1 MKTASKVMYTLG
13 TIFNIIGIFLWAIF
27 IVLGI
32 LTRTFSKDIFERRT
46 AGATYTEA
54 DVKIVG
60 TVLMVTGIIAIVITI
75 IVLILAAYARRKLNN
90 NQRDLAPHIIM
101 IVIGVFG
108 SLFYLLGGVFGLVAE
123 SDEGQIRTE

>member
-1 MKTASKVMYTLG
+1 MKEASKIMYVIG
-13 TIFNIIGIFLWAIF
+13 KVFNIIGIFLYGILIA
-27 IVLGI
+27 LGI
-32 LTRTFSKDIFERRT
+32 IVRQFAKEIYERIT
-46 AGATYTEA
+46 PGATYTEA

-60 TVLMVTGIIAIVITI
+60 TVFMIIGIVAIVITI